1 LNRQPI
7 LRGAP
12 ALLALAA
19 LLLLI
24 GCNRGGGRSGD
35 VVATVNGKG
44 IPRSEVEK
52 YYENQTAG
60 SPQKPTPAQEMA
72 LKLNFLRELIDR
84 EIMMQ
89 RAQKLGLLATDDEVE
104 QKITEI
110 KAPYTQEEF
119 DKRLKDRKL
128 TLDDMKR
135 DIRAQLTIQKL
146 FNREINS
153 KITISDA
160 DVTQY
165 YNDHKSEFNLVE
177 PQYHLAHILVVPG
190 SPQPVRNLK
199 NSDARTDAEARDKIR
214 MILNRLESGEDFATV
229 AMNYSEDPSTSSNG
243 GDLGIVP
250 ESGLR
255 NTDPATRAEVMKLR
269 PGQFSGII
277 TVVNPN
283 TKQPMGYRIVKVVGK
298 EPAGQR
304 DLEDPRVQQ
313 AIREQLRERREQ
325 LLKSAYYE
333 IARNEAEVENYL
345 AQEVMNSAG
354 TAQ

>member
-1 LNRQPI
+1 M
-7 LRGAP
+7 
-12 ALLALAA
+12 LLAVGAA
-19 LLLLI
+19 LLLS
-24 GCNRGGGRSGD
+24 GCKGGPKKSGD
-35 VVATVNGKG
+35 VVATVNGKA

-60 SPQKPTPAQEMA
+60 SPQKPTPAQEGA

-89 RAQKLGLLATDDEVE
+89 RAQKLGLLATDDEVD
-104 QKITEI
+104 QRITEI

-153 KITISDA
+153 KITISDN
-160 DVTQY
+160 DVTAY
-165 YNDHKSEFNLVE
+165 YNEHKSEFNLVE
-177 PQYHLAHILVVPG
+177 PQYHLAHIFVQPG
-190 SPQPVRNLK
+190 AGQPVRNLK

-255 NTDPATRAEVMKLR
+255 NTDSTTRGEVMKLR
-269 PGQFSGII
+269 PGQFSGVI
-277 TVVNPN
+277 TVVNPA
-283 TKQPMGYRIVKVVGK
+283 TRQPVGYRIVRLVGK

-304 DLEDPRVQQ
+304 DLNDPRVQQ

-333 IARNEAEVENYL
+333 VVRNEAEVENFL
-345 AQEVMNSAG
+345 AQDILNTSGAN
-354 TAQ
+354 Q